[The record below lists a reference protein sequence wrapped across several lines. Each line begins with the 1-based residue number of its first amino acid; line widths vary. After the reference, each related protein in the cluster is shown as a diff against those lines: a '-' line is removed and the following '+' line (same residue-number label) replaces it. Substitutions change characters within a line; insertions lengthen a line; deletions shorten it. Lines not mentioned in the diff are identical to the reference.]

1 MFHTLQSLVVFV
13 LFSLSTLS
21 YANNEVIVDK
31 NRDRAIAINIALPS
45 NGLSCSEQN
54 KCPVV
59 FINAGYGISHTDYQF
74 AADIFTSRGYLT
86 IAVAHELKGDPAL
99 DPNQP
104 YMATRM
110 ENWHRGVVTLKFLVN
125 ELNVRYPAYDFSQ
138 LTLFGH
144 SNGGDISALY
154 AAIYP
159 NEVSAVI
166 TLDHRRM
173 LLPRNKNILVLTLRG
188 SDYPAD
194 TGVLYKKDELT
205 RFPVKQVFLTNARH
219 NDMFDAGPIELLNKM
234 KRHLSEFLAEQ

>member
-194 TGVLYKKDELT
+194 ADVLLNERELSQY
-205 RFPVKQVFLTNARH
+205 PVKQITIEQARH
-219 NDMFDAGPIELLNKM
+219 NDMYDGGSKWLIERMRN
-234 KRHLSEFLAEQ
+234 EINAFLGA